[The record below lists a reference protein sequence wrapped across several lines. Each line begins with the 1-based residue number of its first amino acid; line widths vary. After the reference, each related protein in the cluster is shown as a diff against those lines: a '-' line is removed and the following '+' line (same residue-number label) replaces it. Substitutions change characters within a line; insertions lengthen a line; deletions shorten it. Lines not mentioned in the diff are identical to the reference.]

1 MKNLGGNRYIGRDG
15 DRLSPEYSLIR
26 FSAGLINNVEDIKY
40 LEQKL
45 IAINKMVDDNEY
57 TIKVRR

>member
-1 MKNLGGNRYIGRDG
+1 MEKFFGENKEENIY
-15 DRLSPEYSLIR
+15 
-26 FSAGLINNVEDIKY
+26 NVEDIRY